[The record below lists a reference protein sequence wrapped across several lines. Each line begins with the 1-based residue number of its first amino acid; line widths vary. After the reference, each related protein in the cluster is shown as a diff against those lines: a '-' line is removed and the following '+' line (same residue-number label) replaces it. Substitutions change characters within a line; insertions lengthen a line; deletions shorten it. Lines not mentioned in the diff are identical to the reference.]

1 MRDCN
6 FHANIMEFV
15 ISFVF
20 KNKNIIGMEQIMQP
34 CKYVSELWHEFAISQ
49 QIYVAA
55 KFIRRFIIKEC
66 QSVTHPTY
74 LLQ

>member
-34 CKYVSELWHEFAISQ
+34 CKYVSELSGESGMSLP
-49 QIYVAA
+49 
-55 KFIRRFIIKEC
+55 
-66 QSVTHPTY
+66 SVSKY
-74 LLQ
+74 MLRQNS